1 MLLSKADVLS
11 SNRKRDISSKS
22 LKYSMSDRDWRGAS
36 DTVASPPASGS
47 VPNDGHLASIL
58 RRYCMLGVSV
68 CSGLERVLVFGLVRV
83 SWWRGRRRRAERS
96 GRGRSQNISRL

>member
-1 MLLSKADVLS
+1 VLLRRADVLS
-11 SNRKRDISSKS
+11 SNRKRNISSKS

-58 RRYCMLGVSV
+58 RRYGIVRVPV
-68 CSGLERVLVFGLVRV
+68 CSGIERY
-83 SWWRGRRRRAERS
+83 W
-96 GRGRSQNISRL
+96 